1 MQLPNWETLNRNFPN
16 LPAATVFTQIGGKVA
31 LNYEIGV
38 FKNACAT
45 RISKALNGS
54 GGRHK
59 IPYYKAVGPNG
70 RMEAQVSSGKNKNWH
85 IFRVKILI
93 KYLTEKYGSPSTY
106 IPSEYKKEISGKK
119 GIIIFEVNGWDDAT
133 GHADLWDGEDC
144 VYASYDSS
152 AHRILFW
159 EAP

>member
-1 MQLPNWETLNRNFPN
+1 MLVLLE
-16 LPAATVFTQIGGKVA
+16 
-31 LNYEIGV
+31 
-38 FKNACAT
+38 
-45 RISKALNGS
+45 ALNGS
-54 GGRHK
+54 GGKHK

-119 GIIIFEVNGWDDAT
+119 VLLYLKLTDGMTPLDMLLFGMGKIASTLAT
-133 GHADLWDGEDC
+133 IHLLIEFYFGRLRKYIKAKH
-144 VYASYDSS
+144 
-152 AHRILFW
+152 
-159 EAP
+159 